1 MSGAPLAYSPAVA
14 DEPDDL
20 LHEVRDGVAWLT
32 FNRPDAGNSV
42 TPDQRNRLIA
52 HLEAASADPS
62 IRCVV
67 LTANGRHFCT
77 GADLRADRSGGPD
90 RPEGAPDRIAG
101 DAMRMIATGA
111 QRLIAAV
118 LDCEKPVVLGLNGT
132 AAGIGAHLVLAADL
146 VIAVEGARIIEVFAR
161 RGIIPDGGGPYLLT
175 RALGPHKAKEL
186 AFFGDDLLAEDAAVL
201 GVVNRVVPA
210 GELATALTE
219 WSTRLATG
227 PTRALATTKWLI
239 NRAVDQ
245 DRLTAF
251 GEEAM
256 AQEHVM
262 HTEDMKEGVAAF
274 VERRDVEFKGW

>member
-1 MSGAPLAYSPAVA
+1 VSSAVA
-14 DEPDDL
+14 DENDDL
-20 LHEVRDGVAWLT
+20 LHEIRDGVAWIT

-42 TPDQRNRLIA
+42 TPDQRNRLIGL
-52 HLEAASADPS
+52 LEAASGDPAV
-62 IRCVV
+62 RCVV

-77 GADLRADRSGGPD
+77 GADLRADRSGGPA
-90 RPEGAPDRIAG
+90 RPEGAPERIVG

-111 QRLIAAV
+111 QRLISAV

-186 AFFGDDLLAEDAAVL
+186 AFFGDDLLAEDAAAL
-201 GVVNRVVPA
+201 GVVNKVVPA
-210 GELATALTE
+210 DELEAALTE
-219 WSTRLATG
+219 WSTRLAAG